1 MKRGLVWIWSLEL
14 VGAALLLAGGSPQ
27 AASGQAMDTAG
38 EPQIDGIGLAG
49 AAVKPIS
56 TEKPLP
62 PNINLAGP
70 VAEVIRLA
78 ESGVQESVIMAFV
91 TNSTSPFN
99 LGVEEIIYLNDIGI
113 PGSIVNAMMQRDQAL
128 KGLPANTGP
137 MLAAPSSVAPA
148 NPSAPAPGTPASY
161 APQPAE
167 PPAAPEMVPEAPPSG
182 DYAAEGYPPPPA
194 TDTGYS
200 TFYDSLT
207 PYGTWVDVAGYGHCW
222 QPTVGVAN
230 PID

>member
-27 AASGQAMDTAG
+27 AASGQAMDTAA
-38 EPQIDGIGLAG
+38 EAQVDDIGLAE

-113 PGSIVNAMMQRDQAL
+113 PGSIVNAMMQ
-128 KGLPANTGP
+128 
-137 MLAAPSSVAPA
+137 
-148 NPSAPAPGTPASY
+148 
-161 APQPAE
+161 
-167 PPAAPEMVPEAPPSG
+167 
-182 DYAAEGYPPPPA
+182 
-194 TDTGYS
+194 
-200 TFYDSLT
+200 
-207 PYGTWVDVAGYGHCW
+207 
-222 QPTVGVAN
+222 
-230 PID
+230 